1 MGGTKSNMCNEIA
14 KDIWLWGVEN
24 NTWLS
29 AAFIPGKE
37 KHEADKASRQ
47 FIDATEWMLNTNVFN
62 ESQGYTDNPKMAN
75 STLVPSSTSSW
86 CKESKLWAKERL
98 LTLTHKSE
106 EVHPIAQ
113 TYFLPDFCPTL
124 RT

>member
-37 KHEADKASRQ
+37 NHEADKASRQ

-62 ESQGYTDNPKMAN
+62 ESEGYTDNPKMAN
-75 STLVPSSTSSW
+75 STLVPSSTS
-86 CKESKLWAKERL
+86 CKESKLWAKERFVD
-98 LTLTHKSE
+98 TDTQVRRSASNSSE
-106 EVHPIAQ
+106 VNTDCNTPGH
-113 TYFLPDFCPTL
+113 
-124 RT
+124 R